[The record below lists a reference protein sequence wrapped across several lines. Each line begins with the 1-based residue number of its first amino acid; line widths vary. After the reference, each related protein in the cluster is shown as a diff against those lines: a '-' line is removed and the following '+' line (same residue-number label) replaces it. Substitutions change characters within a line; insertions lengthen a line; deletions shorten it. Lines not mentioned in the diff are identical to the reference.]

1 MNKNTLTVLAL
12 FFCALAYS
20 QALYRTYP
28 SEVLDEERQ
37 VKILKPRS
45 YSKNPEKTYPL
56 VIVLDGD
63 YLFEPVA
70 GNVDYL
76 SYWDQMPESF
86 VVGVNMKESRYD
98 DAAVDSR
105 NGLPTERGQKFMDFL
120 MELRGTMI
128 DEYRVT
134 PFTVIVG
141 KDITANLSAYYLLRK
156 KVPVN
161 AFIQIAPEYSPLVEE
176 NLVRKM
182 GDQQEYTYFYVGTP
196 ETTDVDGAFFDTIT
210 DSLFVGRDNLK
221 MKHEQIPNSNK
232 YSVAVDAISRG
243 LRYSFQE
250 YGMID
255 EQALYKAGVE
265 EDVQIAAE
273 EEMLEEEMTEEE
285 TNEEDDDKKEKK
297 KKKKKRDKSKVSVVK
312 VLQEKYQF
320 IEEVYGIKMKLRLVD
335 IATIASF
342 LKNREDWDEMINLG
356 SLTSKEYPELAY
368 GPYLEA
374 LGYEGIGRVPRAIDL
389 LNEAYT
395 LEPAAGISQTDV
407 LDKLELLKA
416 QEKD

>member
-12 FFCALAYS
+12 LFCALAFS

-45 YSKNPEKTYPL
+45 YNKNPEKTYPL

-98 DAAVDSR
+98 DAAIDYKT
-105 NGLPTERGQKFMDFL
+105 GLPGERGQKFMDFL
-120 MELRGTMI
+120 MELRGTMME
-128 DEYRVT
+128 EYRVT
-134 PFTVIVG
+134 PFTVIIG

-161 AFIQIAPEYSPLVEE
+161 AFIQIAPEYSRLVKE

-196 ETTDVDGAFFDTIT
+196 ETTDVDGAFFDTLT
-210 DSLFVGRDNLK
+210 DSLFMGRENLN
-221 MKHEQIPNSNK
+221 MKHELLLDTNK

-243 LRYSFQE
+243 LQYSFQE

-273 EEMLEEEMTEEE
+273 EEMMEEEMLDEES
-285 TNEEDDDKKEKK
+285 EDTKEKK
-297 KKKKKRDKSKVSVVK
+297 KKKKKRDKSQVSVVK
-312 VLQEKYQF
+312 VLQEKYKF
-320 IEEVYGIKMKLRLVD
+320 IEEVYGIQMKLRLID

-389 LNEAYT
+389 LNQAYT
-395 LEPAAGISQTDV
+395 LEPAAGITQTDV
-407 LDKLELLKA
+407 LDKLEILKA
-416 QEKD
+416 EEKD

>member
-12 FFCALAYS
+12 FFCAFAYS

-98 DAAVDSR
+98 DAAIDFKT
-105 NGLPTERGQKFMDFL
+105 GLPGERGQKFMDFL
-120 MELRGTMI
+120 MELRGTMME
-128 DEYRVT
+128 EYRVT

-141 KDITANLSAYYLLRK
+141 KDITANLSAFYLLRK

-161 AFIQIAPEYSPLVEE
+161 AFIQIAPEYSSLVEE

-196 ETTDVDGAFFDTIT
+196 ETTDVDGAFFDTLT
-210 DSLFVGRDNLK
+210 DSLFMGRENLN
-221 MKHEQIPNSNK
+221 MKHELLLDTNK

-273 EEMLEEEMTEEE
+273 EEMMEEEMTEEGTE
-285 TNEEDDDKKEKK
+285 KEDKKE

-320 IEEVYGIKMKLRLVD
+320 IEEVYGVKMKLRLID

-395 LEPAAGISQTDV
+395 LEPAAGITQTDV

>member
-1 MNKNTLTVLAL
+1 MKKNTLTVLAL

-98 DAAVDSR
+98 DAAIDFKT
-105 NGLPTERGQKFMDFL
+105 GLPGERGQKFMDFL
-120 MELRGTMI
+120 MELRGTMME
-128 DEYRVT
+128 EYRVT
-134 PFTVIVG
+134 PFTVIIG

-161 AFIQIAPEYSPLVEE
+161 AFIQIAPEYSTLVEE
-176 NLVRKM
+176 NLIRKM

-196 ETTDVDGAFFDTIT
+196 ETTDVDGAFFDTLT
-210 DSLFVGRDNLK
+210 DSLFMGRENLN
-221 MKHEQIPNSNK
+221 MKHELLLDTNK

-273 EEMLEEEMTEEE
+273 EEMMEEEMSEEGA
-285 TNEEDDDKKEKK
+285 EDDDKKE

-320 IEEVYGIKMKLRLVD
+320 IEEVYGVKMKLRLID

-395 LEPAAGISQTDV
+395 LEPAAGITQTDV